1 MFRKYNFFK
10 SSNSTHFSV
19 VQQITSFLEDDGYNF
34 ISLLK
39 KTDSYKSTLDGSYSY
54 SFDFSGISDFRKI
67 IKNESNFFRINSV
80 IIDLSEIRDKDLY
93 SYLKE
98 LDSIDK
104 NYIYFILTDDDS
116 ISKLKIDNDICL
128 FTVNSKFFGSLYKF
142 DYTLK
147 ESRSNNSIELENFF
161 NIYRRKAKVEKILK
175 NKK

>member
-10 SSNSTHFSV
+10 SSNSVHFSV
-19 VQQITSFLEDDGYNF
+19 VQKIVTFLENDGYNF

-39 KTDSYKSTLDGSYSY
+39 KTDSYKSPLNGTYSY

-80 IIDLSEIRDKDLY
+80 IIDLSDIRDKDLY
-93 SYLKE
+93 LYLKE

-104 NYIYFILTDDDS
+104 NYMYFILTDDDS
-116 ISKLKIDNDICL
+116 ISKLKIDNDILL
-128 FTVNSKFFGSLYKF
+128 FTVNSKMFGNVYKF
-142 DYTLK
+142 DYSLK
-147 ESRSNNSIELENFF
+147 ESRSNNIIELEDFF
-161 NIYRRKAKVEKILK
+161 NIYRRKAKVEKLLK